1 MVHSKFFV
9 RSVVI
14 PYFNEELRFP
24 IEQFFSFVQSQLDT
38 CFIMVDDGS
47 TDGLSQIIFD
57 SLEKLGIEN
66 VKMLATS
73 ENLGKGFA
81 INRGLKYALKEEF
94 GVVAF
99 LDADFSTSLD
109 ELFRLVKILE
119 HSTVDAVIGSR
130 VLSDSN
136 IIETKF
142 YRLFLGRIFSS
153 FIRRY
158 LKIDINDTQCGAKV
172 FKVNDTLIQSVEREI
187 IDPWLYD
194 LQLLVPI
201 VRTGGS
207 VLEIKLNRWVNQEN
221 SKFNVW
227 KGILSVLK
235 VRRIKQSLNY
245 LKHNNLEKC

>member
-1 MVHSKFFV
+1 
-9 RSVVI
+9 
-14 PYFNEELRFP
+14 
-24 IEQFFSFVQSQLDT
+24 
-38 CFIMVDDGS
+38 MVDDGS
-47 TDGLSQIIFD
+47 TDGLSQIILD
-57 SLEKLGIEN
+57 SIEKLEIEN

-81 INRGLKYALKEEF
+81 INRGLKYSLNQGF

-99 LDADFSTSLD
+99 LDADFSTSLH

-119 HSTVDAVIGSR
+119 HSSVDAVIGSR
-130 VLSDSN
+130 VLNDSN
-136 IIETKF
+136 VIETKF
-142 YRLFLGRIFSS
+142 YRLFLGRLFSS

-158 LKIDINDTQCGAKV
+158 LKIDIYDTQCGAKV
-172 FKVNDTLIQSVEREI
+172 FKVNDTLKQSVDQEV

-207 VLEIKLNRWVNQEN
+207 VLEIELKRWINQEN
-221 SKFNVW
+221 SKFNIW
-227 KGILSVLK
+227 KGVISVLK
-235 VRRIKQSLNY
+235 VKKIKQSLNY